1 MSHTDFSGYGPLRLQ
16 LPLRRKIQYGQRQN
30 QRASIFSFRY
40 AQTSQTEHCFV
51 TFPCDVTS
59 PLVPPDDHAVI
70 QRLPPVSQ
78 CVVQSNNV
86 LLSVLYTG
94 KRVYLS
100 RKAKRRDDY
109 ENAACSLCNHTYDG
123 HFRMALHLKPRLMTK
138 QGPANRYL
146 SGWISDIQMARL
158 NSIRLTWS
166 MARKFFF
173 FGQWPCPGQKQ
184 SKSVRLRFAFLQ
196 IAKRSRR
203 KRNQARLIKFQRET
217 GKARQRQAFRSQA
230 SI

>member
-40 AQTSQTEHCFV
+40 AQTSQTKHCLV

-173 FGQWPCPGQKQ
+173 LVSGHAPGKNRARASGYDLLS
-184 SKSVRLRFAFLQ
+184 SKSRSVRGENAT
-196 IAKRSRR
+196 KR
-203 KRNQARLIKFQRET
+203 A
-217 GKARQRQAFRSQA
+217 
-230 SI
+230 